1 MTRAPFEPKQ
11 FRTDREAMGRL
22 FDRTPPH
29 AIEAERSLL
38 GSILLDPGVLN
49 DVVEIVPTPDSF
61 YKEAHGTI
69 YKALVDTFDA
79 HQSGDLVQ
87 LTETLRAR
95 GVLDRVGGT
104 GYLMELAEAV
114 PSAASA
120 PYYARLIAD
129 SARLRK
135 LIDAAGEILHDAY
148 TGSDGTPD
156 GAKRVIDLAEKKIF
170 DIASEDINAEPESL
184 KELLI
189 AEMQR
194 IDEADGKP
202 ISGVATGFPDLDEMM
217 SGLQPEELTILAARP
232 SMGKAQPLDARVLT
246 HDGFVAMG
254 ELKVGDELASI
265 DGAPSRVVGVYP
277 QGERQVYRVTLSDGR
292 STECCNEHLWRV
304 GFRGW
309 DEPRV
314 LSTGELRA
322 MLGKQRYRNRVW
334 VEPFAGVYGR
344 DGRDKPLGLDPWLL
358 GMLIGDGNIKG
369 SAVRVSAAN
378 PDVVARIGAVA
389 SGMGM
394 RLNPIG
400 GCDYRI
406 VQEGGARRKGV
417 VGVIP
422 NPIKEALVAWEL
434 WDRGADQ
441 KFIPPAMFD
450 TALATRRSL
459 LAGLIDSDGW
469 VESFAAIRFGTASR
483 RLADD
488 VVRLMRSLGGTG
500 SWTRKRAFYTY
511 KGVKREGLPAYVCN
525 LQHPDPA
532 SLGLTRVKGDR
543 LAGGRTRQRRLNLV
557 SVEPTRVC
565 ETQCI
570 AVSHPGRL
578 YITDDYIVTHNTA
591 FSLNLAEQIA
601 FGGVTPWQSKKGAK
615 PVPVGIFSLE
625 MSRAALTQRLLSS
638 RSGVDSSK
646 LRSGRVGEAEWRKLQ
661 EACDDLA
668 TAPIIIDDTPGMTV
682 LTMRAKARRMKQRH
696 DIGCIII
703 DYLQLLSSPGSARE
717 SRQVEVSE
725 ISRSIKA
732 LARELKIPVI
742 CLAQLNRGAE
752 SREGNRPRMSDL
764 RESGSIEQDADVV
777 ALLHRESYYHRGDP
791 AWDPNSAEFDEENR
805 DKLNLAEL
813 IIAKQ
818 RNGPTGTVKLIW
830 DDHIVR
836 FKSHDA
842 THSGGDYGF
851 ARDFASEDSYS
862 GPAFSPDTFAPS
874 PGPSA
879 QATPLPPPTNEYRGF
894 APGKKA
900 GPEANFRD
908 GSGDDIGFD
917 DDDLPPF

>member
-1 MTRAPFEPKQ
+1 VTRAPFEPKA
-11 FRTDREAMGRL
+11 FRTDREAMGKL

-38 GSILLDPGVLN
+38 GSILLDPSVLN

-61 YKEAHGTI
+61 YKEAHGAI

-120 PYYARLIAD
+120 PYYAKLIAD

-202 ISGVATGFPDLDEMM
+202 ISGVPTGFPDLDEMM

-232 SMGKAQPLDARVLT
+232 SMGK
-246 HDGFVAMG
+246 
-254 ELKVGDELASI
+254 
-265 DGAPSRVVGVYP
+265 
-277 QGERQVYRVTLSDGR
+277 
-292 STECCNEHLWRV
+292 
-304 GFRGW
+304 
-309 DEPRV
+309 
-314 LSTGELRA
+314 
-322 MLGKQRYRNRVW
+322 
-334 VEPFAGVYGR
+334 
-344 DGRDKPLGLDPWLL
+344 
-358 GMLIGDGNIKG
+358 
-369 SAVRVSAAN
+369 
-378 PDVVARIGAVA
+378 
-389 SGMGM
+389 
-394 RLNPIG
+394 
-400 GCDYRI
+400 
-406 VQEGGARRKGV
+406 
-417 VGVIP
+417 
-422 NPIKEALVAWEL
+422 
-434 WDRGADQ
+434 
-441 KFIPPAMFD
+441 
-450 TALATRRSL
+450 
-459 LAGLIDSDGW
+459 
-469 VESFAAIRFGTASR
+469 
-483 RLADD
+483 
-488 VVRLMRSLGGTG
+488 
-500 SWTRKRAFYTY
+500 
-511 KGVKREGLPAYVCN
+511 
-525 LQHPDPA
+525 
-532 SLGLTRVKGDR
+532 
-543 LAGGRTRQRRLNLV
+543 
-557 SVEPTRVC
+557 
-565 ETQCI
+565 
-570 AVSHPGRL
+570 
-578 YITDDYIVTHNTA
+578 TA

-836 FKSHDA
+836 FKSHDV
-842 THSGGDYGF
+842 TNSGGDYGF

-862 GPAFSPDTFAPS
+862 GPSFSPEAFAPS
-874 PGPSA
+874 PGPA
-879 QATPLPPPTNEYRGF
+879 APAPPPTNEYRGF

-900 GPEANFRD
+900 GPETNFRD
-908 GSGDDIGFD
+908 GSGDDIAFD